1 MYIEKESLN
10 DGVICVLVVYTYI
23 ISQPSKYKL
32 LKITK
37 PSYFIYYE
45 WPSVLFILKKI
56 LPHQLTNVRS
66 CFGLHIQSKYEKNT
80 WNGITQQSLFL
91 LMAVMI

>member
-10 DGVICVLVVYTYI
+10 GGVICVLVVYTYI

-56 LPHQLTNVRS
+56 LPHQLTKCQIMFWLAYTV
-66 CFGLHIQSKYEKNT
+66 K
-80 WNGITQQSLFL
+80 
-91 LMAVMI
+91 V